1 MNFDPA
7 SIRKILV
14 LRLRSI
20 GDILLSNPSLAALKR
35 TFPRAVIHFVVDD
48 VFEDL
53 LYNNKN
59 VDMVITNPRDK
70 SSRGLMT
77 DIAFIR
83 RLRQEN
89 YDLAVD
95 LQAGPRG
102 AFAALLSGARH
113 RIGHHFQFRN
123 WLCYNMKAET
133 PYPDDH
139 SWRVQFKVVT
149 PLGAQWPEEPE
160 YFLDFPESATQSITN
175 KLEKE
180 GLMFDRPLVLLHP
193 GARTPVKRWPAESMG
208 ALARWLVDEMEM
220 AVILAGS
227 ASDDEEIKTIRRASG
242 YALPA
247 YTDLTLWQLA
257 ALIKMSAMIVCND
270 SGPMHM
276 AGVLDT
282 PVVAIFGPS
291 DPVLWGPV
299 GQRKSVVTCEPM
311 ECQPCDQN
319 NCIYEGD
326 HCTSRIEL
334 PEVQRAV
341 ERLWELT
348 RPAD

>member
-35 TFPRAVIHFVVDD
+35 TFPRAVIHLLVDD
-48 VFEDL
+48 LFEGL
-53 LYNNKN
+53 LHNNAN
-59 VDMVITNPRDK
+59 VDKVITNPRQLSQKGIKAD
-70 SSRGLMT
+70 L
-77 DIAFIR
+77 ALIR
-83 RLRQEN
+83 QLRQEK

-95 LQAGPRG
+95 LQAGTRG
-102 AFAALLSGARH
+102 AFAALFSGARH
-113 RIGHHFQFRN
+113 RIGHHFRFRN
-123 WLCYNMKAET
+123 WLCYNMKAQA
-133 PYPDDH
+133 PLPDDH
-139 SWRVQFKVVT
+139 SWKVQFKVVT
-149 PLGAQWPEEPE
+149 PLGAQWPQEPE
-160 YFLDFPESATQSITN
+160 FFLDFPESATRSVT
-175 KLEKE
+175 KRLEE
-180 GLMFDRPLVLLHP
+180 AGLMFDRPIALLHP
-193 GARTPVKRWPAESMG
+193 GARVMVKRWPAEKMG
-208 ALARWLVDEMEM
+208 ALARWLVDEREM
-220 AVILAGS
+220 AVIIAGS
-227 ASDDEEIKTIRRASG
+227 KADEEEIKSIRRASG
-242 YALPA
+242 YALPSFA
-247 YTDLTLWQLA
+247 DLSIWELA
-257 ALIKMSAMIVCND
+257 ALIKMSNMVICND

-282 PVVAIFGPS
+282 PLVALFGPS

-299 GQRKSVVTCEPM
+299 GQRKIVVTCEPM
-311 ECQPCDQN
+311 ECQPCDQK

-348 RPAD
+348 EPQE

>member
-48 VFEDL
+48 IFEDL

-59 VDMVITNPRDK
+59 VDKVVTNARKK
-70 SSRGLMT
+70 SDRGILA

-83 RLRQEN
+83 RLRKEH

-102 AFAALLSGARH
+102 AYAALFSGARL
-113 RIGHHFQFRN
+113 RIGHHLKPRN
-123 WLCYNMKAET
+123 WLCYNMKAEA

-139 SWRVQFKVVT
+139 SWQVQFKVVT

-160 YFLDFPESATQSITN
+160 FFLDFPESATLSVM
-175 KLEKE
+175 KRMEDA
-180 GLMFDRPLVLLHP
+180 GLMFDRPMALLHP
-193 GARTPVKRWPAESMG
+193 GARTAVKRWPAEKMG
-208 ALARWLVDEMEM
+208 ALARWMADEMQM

-227 ASDDEEIKTIRRASG
+227 AADEEEIKNIRRSSG

-247 YTDLTLWQLA
+247 FTDLTLWELA
-257 ALIKMSAMIVCND
+257 ALIKMSALMVCND

-291 DPVLWGPV
+291 DPALWGPV
-299 GQRKSVVTCEPM
+299 GQRKMVVTCEPM

-319 NCIYEGD
+319 NCIHEGD

-334 PEVQRAV
+334 SETQRAV
-341 ERLWELT
+341 ERLWSLT
-348 RPAD
+348 GQAD